1 MHKKLRTL
9 LCFFLLF
16 GASAG
21 IRVWANY
28 GTFSNIQAEALFNNE
43 KYAGL
48 HTGAKEFYLSADE
61 KLVIALCNLA
71 RFDSK
76 AFIREVIIPAGTDTT
91 EADVADL
98 LQRLRGQKSIFP
110 LMPAFSLYKAAM
122 VHAKDMGLSGK
133 SGHHSSDGR
142 SFQNRIQQ
150 FFASNTPM
158 AENYYQGAGDPF
170 DIVMSFL
177 LGKGEKGEQYRINIL
192 SENLHYIGVSIQPH
206 RKTCNNA
213 VLDFAQKPQTAAS
226 SLAKR
231 KPTEVYWKDCPKGT
245 KIDTKR
251 KSAGFW
257 LTSLFSRR
265 R

>member
-1 MHKKLRTL
+1 MHKYLRYL
-9 LCFFLLF
+9 LVIGLLS
-16 GASAG
+16 GAGFNLKALG
-21 IRVWANY
+21 HY
-28 GTFSNIQAEALFNNE
+28 GQFSSSQVESIFTSE

-48 HTGAKEFYLSADE
+48 HTGAKEFYLSQDE

-71 RFDSK
+71 RFDSR

-91 EADVADL
+91 DVEIAQL
-98 LQRLRGQKSIFP
+98 LTRLRNQKSIFP

-133 SGHHSSDGR
+133 GGHHSSDGR
-142 SFQNRIQQ
+142 NFQNRIQQ
-150 FFASNTPM
+150 FFPSNAGM

-177 LGKGEKGEQYRINIL
+177 LGKGEKGDMYRVNIL
-192 SENLHYIGVSIQPH
+192 SESLHYIGVSIQPH

-226 SLAKR
+226 AMAKR

-245 KIDTKR
+245 KIETKR